1 MSSPEGNTFVSLES
15 ALISPFLRCKNFHF
29 KRKSSLFLLVVFYFR
44 DFNVQSFCL
53 FWREIYLDRKKDI
66 KFRDLFT
73 RNRENRETKDSQKV
87 PITLLAMTNHG
98 S

>member
-1 MSSPEGNTFVSLES
+1 MYVMSSPEGNSFVSLES

-53 FWREIYLDRKKDI
+53 DRKKDI
-66 KFRDLFT
+66 KFRD
-73 RNRENRETKDSQKV
+73 SQNGNFN
-87 PITLLAMTNHG
+87 T
-98 S
+98 

>member
-1 MSSPEGNTFVSLES
+1 MYVMSSPEGNSFVSLES

-53 FWREIYLDRKKDI
+53 FWW
-66 KFRDLFT
+66 KFIWTEKR
-73 RNRENRETKDSQKV
+73 
-87 PITLLAMTNHG
+87 TLNFVIHKTAILIHNF
-98 S
+98 